1 VAQRYLTCVCN
12 VILLLNE
19 LALILTL
26 SCGLWVSVRVT
37 GVPIPAISAGYEPLC
52 GLRASLRVTSLSTVT
67 GVSAGYGRL
76 CGRRASLRV
85 TGVSAGYGRVCARR
99 ASIRVAGIALCGLR
113 TSLRATDVS
122 ARDELLYAWLAS
134 LSTDY
139 SCGSA
144 STVTLTRAST
154 GGWPRSLYVPQL
166 RICQYR
172 NSDARLYGW
181 LASLS
186 LRTTVADLPVP
197 QIWRASSSLQLIV
210 GACLSRCLPCLQCS
224 VLLCLFC

>member
-1 VAQRYLTCVCN
+1 VAQHYLTCVCN
-12 VILLLNE
+12 VILLLNG
-19 LALILTL
+19 LTLILTL

-37 GVPIPAISAGYEPLC
+37 GVPIPAISAGYEPLY
-52 GLRASLRVTSLSTVT
+52 GLRASLR
-67 GVSAGYGRL
+67 
-76 CGRRASLRV
+76 
-85 TGVSAGYGRVCARR
+85 
-99 ASIRVAGIALCGLR
+99 
-113 TSLRATDVS
+113 ATNVS

-134 LSTDY
+134 LSVGY
-139 SCGSA
+139 GRLCGRRTTLRATGVSA
-144 STVTLTRAST
+144 GYGRLCARRASIRVA
-154 GGWPRSLYVPQL
+154 GIALYRLQL